1 MNTVFIKKILM
12 AAICFSVIGAG
23 ASFAAPGQGYE
34 THEGYRPA
42 LTEEQKDKA
51 KALFDEH
58 RKATD
63 ADRQKLI
70 IKEAELK
77 AQIHSVTP
85 DAAKIESISK
95 EIGEIRGR
103 MLAAR
108 VKLDTQL
115 EKEGLPLKGP
125 HGGMHDGYDRM
136 SGGHGGAHGPMGGYG
151 PMGGHGSMRGMGG
164 NSQYGGCGCPE

>member
-1 MNTVFIKKILM
+1 MNTASIKKILM
-12 AAICFSVIGAG
+12 AAICFSAISAG
-23 ASFAAPGQGYE
+23 ASFAAPGQV
-34 THEGYRPA
+34 HEAHESYKLA

-58 RKATD
+58 RKDTD

-77 AQIHSVTP
+77 AQIQSVSP

-108 VKLDTQL
+108 VKLDAQL
-115 EKEGLPLKGP
+115 EKEGLPSKGL
-125 HGGMHDGYDRM
+125 HDGYGRM
-136 SGGHGGAHGPMGGYG
+136 SGEHGGGHGSMGGR
-151 PMGGHGSMRGMGG
+151 GSMRGMGG
-164 NSQYGGCGCPE
+164 NSQSGGCGCLE